1 MDFKPGRGRK
11 VAFWRTLAEAEGLPS
26 PASEEDYANLYLRWR
41 LYGYAESEF
50 AKRYIDKLRKSGYR
64 LVNKDLDHCVCG
76 AKIKR
81 RWLIVN
87 DVARLYAFIGSE
99 CKEKFFL
106 PAPTTPRMAL
116 MQAVMLLSVQISE
129 AEKLGLN
136 TRTLRRLLGQALRYV
151 EKLTKFRELYVTK
164 RFAELLELYTGI
176 RWKWKTW
183 EERSKEGNLISK
195 RV

>member
-1 MDFKPGRGRK
+1 MDFKPGKGRK
-11 VAFWRTLAEAEGLPS
+11 VAFWRTLAEAEGLP
-26 PASEEDYANLYLRWR
+26 PPTSEEDYANLYLRWR

-50 AKRYIDKLRKSGYR
+50 SKRYIDRLRKNNYR

-76 AKIKR
+76 APIKK

-106 PAPTTPRMAL
+106 PTPTTPRMAL
-116 MQAVMLLSVQISE
+116 MQAVMLLGVQISE

-136 TRTLRRLLGQALRYV
+136 TQTLRRLLGQALRYV
-151 EKLTKFRELYVTK
+151 EKLTKYKELYVTK

-183 EERSKEGNLISK
+183 EEQYKKGSLVSRK
-195 RV
+195 V